1 MFKNSILLL
10 TAICIG
16 FSSFAQNES
25 SNKSEK
31 ESAPKN
37 KLDNKNY
44 WLIVGVG
51 SLSEVDYESVDGI
64 LEFPE
69 YGLDLYFSRKRP
81 GRVIERGFSL
91 GWQPIGTTSS
101 EYSNISTD
109 SISGITDTLSRFL
122 RASNQM
128 IHAYYTPRI
137 TVFKNKKIS
146 LYAEGIAGMKG
157 NALTYRLFDGTE
169 EDNGELIE
177 QDVHELKMTW
187 NVGYSV
193 GARLNIHEKFAIDL
207 RYARV
212 TSGDLYKID
221 SYSIADDVVQT
232 SLWDAPLG
240 YFRIGLNYIY

>member
-10 TAICIG
+10 AVYCMGI
-16 FSSFAQNES
+16 SAVAQIENENKSEDKS
-25 SNKSEK
+25 SNKSQLE
-31 ESAPKN
+31 
-37 KLDNKNY
+37 NKNY
-44 WLIVGVG
+44 WLIVGLG
-51 SLSEVDYESVDGI
+51 LLSEVDYETVEGI

-101 EYSNISTD
+101 EHTNISTD
-109 SISGITDTLSRFL
+109 TISGITDTLSGFL

-128 IHAYYTPRI
+128 IHAFFTPRI
-137 TVFKNKKIS
+137 TVLKNNKIS
-146 LYAEGIAGMKG
+146 IYAEGIAGMKG
-157 NALTYRLFDGTE
+157 NALTYRLFNGDE
-169 EDNGELIE
+169 EDNGDLIE

-187 NVGYSV
+187 NLGYSF
-193 GARLNIHEKFAIDL
+193 GARLNIHEKISIDL

-221 SYSIADDVVQT
+221 SYSISDGIVNT

-240 YFRIGLNYIY
+240 YFRVGLNYIY